1 MTDPISLPG
10 PSLEQPQREAIF
22 DFLLLAMYADSV
34 LKRVEDARIYEM
46 ISGIGWSSYQDPRE
60 YSNTA
65 IARVRKVSEN
75 SQSTTEFLHELS
87 DRLRTA
93 EARQFALV
101 LFSRL
106 LESDKDVSVE
116 EDHLY
121 AAAKGIFGA

>member
-1 MTDPISLPG
+1 MTDSMSHPE
-10 PSLEQPQREAIF
+10 PSLEQSQREAIF

-46 ISGIGWSSYQDPRE
+46 MSGVGWSSFQDPRE

-65 IARVRKVSEN
+65 IARVRKASEN
-75 SQSTTEFLHELS
+75 PQSTTEFLHELS
-87 DRLRTA
+87 DRLRTS